1 MSPETGLESE
11 DPPIPYRAYLASALT
26 GLSGE
31 SRELIIKAHT
41 EIQRACTSLGMTV
54 YDPMEHTDPI
64 SFSEVSAGDVFLAD
78 RREVL
83 SSDVLLALITEPSF
97 GEGMELELARSTLLP
112 VLLIVNGDKS
122 LSKMVLGAPGVK
134 HTVRFSDPSELFTA
148 VVSGLRTLNPKLV
161 ERRLLVKQALTN
173 VVGRNIRRLR
183 DSVGMSVTELAQ
195 TVGTTEEDIEFYEG
209 NPDFVTNL
217 GVPTLRRIAV
227 ALEVDA
233 SELLSEPGRTS
244 WEVAAADSVQSEGL
258 TVFGRK
264 ADRISDRDR
273 QTILK
278 FLASRRVTSD

>member
-1 MSPETGLESE
+1 MSPEIGLESE

-31 SRELIIKAHT
+31 SRELVISAHT
-41 EIQRACTSLGMTV
+41 EIRRACTSLGMTV

-64 SFSEVSAGDVFLAD
+64 NFSEVSAGDVFLAD

-112 VLLIVNGDKS
+112 VLLIVDGDKS

-233 SELLSEPGRTS
+233 SELLSEPERAS
-244 WEVAAADSVQSEGL
+244 SEVATADSVQSEGL

-264 ADRISDRDR
+264 AESISDRDR
-273 QTILK
+273 QTILR